1 MKIQSKRVYI
11 GGLFTPALLHIQN
24 GKIKEISAYQK
35 NTADI
40 DYGDKR
46 IIPGFIDIHT
56 HGAYGFDANSGDEEG
71 LKQWKLQMPKEGVT
85 SFLPTTVTAD
95 KEVLKNAC
103 SHIAHVM
110 KENILGADIIGIHLE
125 GPFIDSKFRGAQPVN
140 SILKPSILAFEE
152 IQKAAD
158 GNIKIITLAVEHDE
172 ELALTKYCQKNGVI
186 VSIGHSGASFTQALL
201 ACANGASSV
210 THTYNGMSPFQ
221 HRENG
226 LVGAALRI
234 DDLYSEIICDCNHAS
249 AEALN
254 IFFRT
259 KKAGK
264 GIVISDS
271 IACKGNAVGSTYSFS
286 GLEVVIHPDGS
297 AHLIKEGN
305 FAGSTLKM
313 NEGLRNL
320 VERAQVPFDVALDA
334 CTVNPAT
341 LLGKQDSIGRICAGY
356 DADLVVLDDNYSVIE
371 TYCKGIEM
379 IDK

>member
-1 MKIQSKRVYI
+1 MKIQSRRVYI
-11 GGLFTPALLHIQN
+11 GGLFTPALLNIHN
-24 GKIKEISAYQK
+24 GKIKEISAYRE
-35 NTADI
+35 NAADI
-40 DYGDKR
+40 DYGDQR

-71 LKQWKLQMPKEGVT
+71 LKKWKMQMPKEGVT

-95 KEVLKNAC
+95 KEILKHAC
-103 SHIAHVM
+103 SHISHVM

-125 GPFIDSKFRGAQPVN
+125 GPFIDSKFHGAQPLN
-140 SILKPSILAFEE
+140 SILRPSIPAFQE
-152 IQKAAD
+152 IQEAAE

-172 ELALTKYCQKNGVI
+172 ELALTKYCQNHGVI
-186 VSIGHSGASFTQALL
+186 VSIGHSAATFAQALL

-234 DDLYSEIICDCNHAS
+234 DDLYSEIICDCNHATS
-249 AEALN
+249 EALN

-259 KKAGK
+259 KKIGK
-264 GIVISDS
+264 GIMISDS

-286 GLEVVIHPDGS
+286 GLDVVIHPDGS

-305 FAGSTLKM
+305 FAGSTLKI

-320 VERAQVPFDVALDA
+320 VELAQVPFDVALDA
-334 CTVNPAT
+334 CTANPAA
-341 LLGKQDSIGRICAGY
+341 LLGMQDRIGKICTGY
-356 DADLVVLDDNYSVIE
+356 DADLVVLDNNYRVIE
-371 TYCKGIEM
+371 TYCKGIGM
-379 IDK
+379 IVK